1 MSKDSSKP
9 IDQGEPPVDSTR
21 AGKPSQKLETPL
33 SQKVPWGPLVAVL
46 YAAAVYFAAQIIG
59 SILIA
64 LYPRLS
70 GWKHSVAINWLD
82 NSVVAQFW
90 YVLFAEAL
98 TFAAI
103 WWFIRH
109 RKGNLRSIGWTR
121 FRAWYPMA
129 TVAGFA
135 VYFIGYVVMLTIAT
149 HLFPALN
156 VNQKQQLGFQNATG
170 STDLTLAFLSL
181 VVLPPLVE
189 ETVFRGFVFTG
200 IRNKLN
206 WVWAAILTS
215 ALFASAHLEFGN
227 GQPLLWVAAID
238 TFCLSLVLCYL
249 RQKTD
254 SLWPGIML
262 HALKNCIA
270 FVTLFIL
277 HAS

>member
-1 MSKDSSKP
+1 MSNDSSSSIADNKKP
-9 IDQGEPPVDSTR
+9 FDPTHDVGVR
-21 AGKPSQKLETPL
+21 QKEAR
-33 SQKVPWGPLVAVL
+33 KVPWGPWVAVL
-46 YAAAVYFAAQIIG
+46 YAIAVYFAAQLIG

-64 LYPRLS
+64 FYPRLN
-70 GWKHSVAINWLD
+70 GWNHAIAVSWLN

-90 YVLFAEAL
+90 YVLFAEVL
-98 TFAAI
+98 TFGAI
-103 WWFIRH
+103 WWFIQ
-109 RKGNLRSIGWTR
+109 RKKSSLRSIGWTR
-121 FRAWYPMA
+121 FRAWYPVA
-129 TVAGFA
+129 TLAGFA
-135 VYFIGYVVMLTIAT
+135 VYFIGYAVLLGIIT
-149 HLFPALN
+149 HLIPSLN
-156 VNQKQQLGFQNATG
+156 ITQKQQLGFQDASG

-200 IRNKLN
+200 IRNKLH
-206 WVWAAILTS
+206 WTWAAILTS
-215 ALFASAHLEFGN
+215 ILFASAHLEFGS

-249 RQKTD
+249 REKTD